1 MFEASQ
7 QDPFTV
13 TPRDPAVLGEGEHP
27 IEILIKRAEAQHQ
40 AVQDKL
46 AAVETLE
53 DAVRDYE
60 VMWRMPPPLG
70 FDKW

>member
-1 MFEASQ
+1 M
-7 QDPFTV
+7 
-13 TPRDPAVLGEGEHP
+13 LGEGEHP
-27 IEILIKRAEAQHQ
+27 IEILIKRAEEQHQ